1 LRKKK
6 KKIEMSYWVYT
17 WEMCYSSCHVPLK
30 S

>member
-1 LRKKK
+1 
-6 KKIEMSYWVYT
+6 MSYWVYT